1 MGQCFNTQES
11 RSHGIRSHMSLG
23 PVLIFDKS
31 TLQSL
36 SIDESCWLDNFFRC
50 NITPLFFV
58 ETLADLEKE
67 VTRGRPPEE
76 IVRNIASKT
85 PTAGSLPNIH
95 HLTLCIRNLLG
106 EEIEMRGVPII
117 TGGIPSLTG
126 DKKGLVFEPSPEFA
140 ALERWQR
147 GKFLEVER
155 LFADPSRTR
164 TASSPCDGW
173 EDELR
178 NL

>member
-1 MGQCFNTQES
+1 
-11 RSHGIRSHMSLG
+11 
-23 PVLIFDKS
+23 
-31 TLQSL
+31 
-36 SIDESCWLDNFFRC
+36 
-50 NITPLFFV
+50 LFFV